1 MHYTTVPL
9 YATTPRKRHPD
20 LLSRPLRRRIALVDP
35 VRGVR
40 GGAPTVH
47 DDRMNHGDQRFHVIV
62 LSNFAK
68 GFDKYA
74 YAYGKAGI
82 PESTYPDRFHLL
94 TRAELGIGVA
104 KARRLLDRLA
114 IPGDRLLVLE
124 TTVDPGKLVPNVAT
138 GLGTELHEAHI
149 RLSAIHELDH
159 LGDEFAL
166 RATTVEDATAA
177 SLQLHGSTL
186 RRYADTRPRSVSLL
200 PVASACQARCSFC
213 FSSAS
218 ISSDQAPARVPW
230 EAVTHW
236 LERARAAGA
245 ERAVITGGGE
255 PTLIPFD
262 EQLRLVSA
270 CSAAFP
276 KVVLITNA
284 HTLAKGR
291 HADRADRLAAL
302 STAGLSVLAVSRHH
316 QDDAVSERLMMLRTP
331 VSSVIGT
338 WREERERWPGLR
350 MRLICVLQH
359 GGVADAQDVADY
371 LSWAAALGVEEVC
384 FKELYVS
391 TSTESLYFDRT
402 ANVWSREHQ
411 VSLSLVTRFA
421 GQHGFGLASRLP
433 WGAPVYHGSWAGRPM
448 RIAAYTEP
456 SLLWERTSGIARS
469 WNVMADGRCY
479 ASLEDR
485 ASEIL
490 PEGATA

>member
-1 MHYTTVPL
+1 M
-9 YATTPRKRHPD
+9 
-20 LLSRPLRRRIALVDP
+20 
-35 VRGVR
+35 
-40 GGAPTVH
+40 H
-47 DDRMNHGDQRFHVIV
+47 DDGMNRSDQRFHVIV

-74 YAYGKAGI
+74 LAYGKVGI

-94 TRAELGIGVA
+94 TRAELGIGIG
-104 KARRLLDRLA
+104 KASRLLERLA
-114 IPGDRLLVLE
+114 IPGDRLLALE
-124 TTVDPGKLVPNVAT
+124 TTVDPSNLVPNVST
-138 GLGTELHEAHI
+138 GLGMELHEARI
-149 RLSAIHELDH
+149 RLSAVHELDQG
-159 LGDEFAL
+159 GDELTL
-166 RATTVEDATAA
+166 RQTTVEDAMAA
-177 SLQLHGSTL
+177 SLQLHGSAL
-186 RRYADTRPRSVSLL
+186 RRYADMRPRSLSLL

-218 ISSDQAPARVPW
+218 ISSDQTPASVPW
-230 EAVTHW
+230 DAVAPW

-255 PTLIPFD
+255 PTLLPFD
-262 EQLRLVSA
+262 QQLRLVSA

-284 HTLAKGR
+284 HTLAKGE
-291 HADRADRLAAL
+291 HEDRASRLAAL
-302 STAGLSVLAVSRHH
+302 SAAGLSVLTISRHH

-331 VSSVIGT
+331 VSSVVDT
-338 WREERERWPGLR
+338 WRGQRDRWPGLQI
-350 MRLICVLQH
+350 RLICVLQH
-359 GGVADAQDVADY
+359 GGVADEADVADY

-402 ANVWSREHQ
+402 ANIWSREHQ
-411 VSLSLVTRFA
+411 ISLSVVTRFA
-421 GQHGFGLASRLP
+421 EQYGFEMASRLP
-433 WGAPVYHGSWAGRPM
+433 WGAPVYDGSWDGQPM

-456 SLLWERTSGIARS
+456 SLLWERTNGIARS

-485 ASEIL
+485 ASEIVL
-490 PEGATA
+490 EGAAA

>member
-1 MHYTTVPL
+1 M
-9 YATTPRKRHPD
+9 
-20 LLSRPLRRRIALVDP
+20 
-35 VRGVR
+35 
-40 GGAPTVH
+40 H
-47 DDRMNHGDQRFHVIV
+47 DDGMNHGDQRFHVIV
-62 LSNFAK
+62 LSNFAR

-74 YAYGKAGI
+74 HAYGKAGI
-82 PESTYPDRFHLL
+82 PESAYPDRFHLL
-94 TRAELGIGVA
+94 TRAELGIGIG

-114 IPGDRLLVLE
+114 IAGDRLLVLE
-124 TTVDPGKLVPNVAT
+124 TTVDPDTLSPNMAT
-138 GLGTELHEAHI
+138 GLGRELHEDRI
-149 RLSAIHELDH
+149 RLSAVHELDH
-159 LGDEFAL
+159 TGDEGDGFTL
-166 RATTVEDATAA
+166 RPTTVEDAMAA
-177 SLQLHGSTL
+177 SLHLHASAL
-186 RRYADTRPRSVSLL
+186 RGYADTRPRSVSVL

-230 EAVTHW
+230 DAVTHW
-236 LERARAAGA
+236 LERAHAAGA

-255 PTLIPFD
+255 PTLIPF
-262 EQLRLVSA
+262 EQQLRLVSA

-284 HTLAKGR
+284 HTLAKGG

-302 STAGLSVLAVSRHH
+302 SAAGLGVLAVSRHH
-316 QDDAVSERLMMLRTP
+316 QDDDANERLMMLRTP
-331 VSSVIGT
+331 VSSVIDT
-338 WREERERWPGLR
+338 WRRERYRWPGLR
-350 MRLICVLQH
+350 TRLICVLQR
-359 GGVADAQDVADY
+359 GGVADAAGVADY

-391 TSTESLYFDRT
+391 TSTESLYFERA

-411 VSLSLVTRFA
+411 VSLSVVTGFA
-421 GQHGFGLASRLP
+421 EQHGFDLVSRLP
-433 WGAPVYHGSWAGRPM
+433 WGAPVYHGDWGGRPM

-456 SLLWERTSGIARS
+456 SLLWERTHGIARS

-485 ASEIL
+485 ASEIA

>member
-1 MHYTTVPL
+1 
-9 YATTPRKRHPD
+9 
-20 LLSRPLRRRIALVDP
+20 
-35 VRGVR
+35 
-40 GGAPTVH
+40 
-47 DDRMNHGDQRFHVIV
+47 MNRSDQRFHVIV

-74 YAYGKAGI
+74 FAYGKAGI

-94 TRAELGIGVA
+94 TRTELGIGID
-104 KARRLLDRLA
+104 KARRLLTRLA

-124 TTVDPGKLVPNVAT
+124 TAVDPAELAPNVST
-138 GLGTELHEAHI
+138 GLGAELREARI
-149 RLSAIHELDH
+149 RLSAVHELDQV
-159 LGDEFAL
+159 GEEFTL
-166 RATTVEDATAA
+166 RPTTVEDAMAA
-177 SLQLHGSTL
+177 SLQLHASALHHYTDL
-186 RRYADTRPRSVSLL
+186 RPRSVSVL

-218 ISSDQAPARVPW
+218 ISSDQTPARVPW
-230 EAVTHW
+230 DAVTGW
-236 LERARAAGA
+236 LERARTAGA

-255 PTLIPFD
+255 PTLIPF
-262 EQLRLVSA
+262 EQQLRLVAA

-284 HTLAKGR
+284 HTLAKGE
-291 HADRADRLAAL
+291 HADRADRLEAL
-302 STAGLSVLAVSRHH
+302 GAAGLSVLAVSRHH

-331 VSSVIGT
+331 VSSVADT
-338 WREERERWPGLR
+338 WRVERDRWPGLR

-359 GGVADAQDVADY
+359 GGVADAAGVADY

-411 VSLSLVTRFA
+411 VPLSVVTGFA
-421 GQHGFGLASRLP
+421 ERHGFEPVSRLP
-433 WGAPVYHGSWAGRPM
+433 WGAPVYRGSWDGRPM

-456 SLLWERTSGIARS
+456 SLLWERTHGTARS
-469 WNVMADGRCY
+469 WNVLADGRCY

-490 PEGATA
+490 PEGAPA

>member
-1 MHYTTVPL
+1 
-9 YATTPRKRHPD
+9 
-20 LLSRPLRRRIALVDP
+20 
-35 VRGVR
+35 
-40 GGAPTVH
+40 
-47 DDRMNHGDQRFHVIV
+47 MNHSDQRFHVIV

-74 YAYGKAGI
+74 FAYGKAGI
-82 PESTYPDRFHLL
+82 PESTHPDRFHLL
-94 TRAELGIGVA
+94 TRAELGIGIG

-114 IPGDRLLVLE
+114 IAGDRLLVLE
-124 TTVDPGKLVPNVAT
+124 TTVDPDRLVPNAST
-138 GLGTELHEAHI
+138 GLGMELHEACI
-149 RLSAIHELDH
+149 RLSAVHELDQQ
-159 LGDEFAL
+159 GDEFTL
-166 RATTVEDATAA
+166 RPTTVEDAMAA
-177 SLQLHGSTL
+177 SLHLHASAQGP
-186 RRYADTRPRSVSLL
+186 YADTRPRSVSLL

-230 EAVTHW
+230 DAVAHW

-255 PTLIPFD
+255 PTLIPF
-262 EQLRLVSA
+262 EQQLRLVSA

-291 HADRADRLAAL
+291 HADRAGRLAAL
-302 STAGLSVLAVSRHH
+302 SAAGLSVLAVSRHH

-331 VSSVIGT
+331 VSSVIDT
-338 WREERERWPGLR
+338 WREERDRWPGLR

-359 GGVADAQDVADY
+359 GGVADATDVGDY

-391 TSTESLYFDRT
+391 TSTESLYFDRA

-411 VSLSLVTRFA
+411 VSLSVVTRFA
-421 GQHGFGLASRLP
+421 EQHGFGLASRLP
-433 WGAPVYHGSWAGRPM
+433 WGAPVYDGSWGGRPM

-469 WNVMADGRCY
+469 WNVLADGRCY

-485 ASEIL
+485 ASEIVA
-490 PEGATA
+490 EGPAA

>member
-1 MHYTTVPL
+1 M
-9 YATTPRKRHPD
+9 
-20 LLSRPLRRRIALVDP
+20 
-35 VRGVR
+35 
-40 GGAPTVH
+40 H
-47 DDRMNHGDQRFHVIV
+47 DDGMNHGDQRFHVIV

-94 TRAELGIGVA
+94 SRAELGIGIG
-104 KARRLLDRLA
+104 KARRLLERLA

-124 TTVDPGKLVPNVAT
+124 TTVDPDKLAPNAAT
-138 GLGTELHEAHI
+138 GLGMELHEARI
-149 RLSAIHELDH
+149 RLSAVHELDQV
-159 LGDEFAL
+159 GEECDGFTL
-166 RATTVEDATAA
+166 RPTTVEDAMAA
-177 SLQLHGSTL
+177 SLHLQGSAL

-230 EAVTHW
+230 DAVTHW

-255 PTLIPFD
+255 PTLIPF
-262 EQLRLVSA
+262 EQQLRLVSA

-284 HTLAKGR
+284 HTLAKGG
-291 HADRADRLAAL
+291 HADRAERLAAL
-302 STAGLSVLAVSRHH
+302 SGAGLSVLAVSRHH
-316 QDDAVSERLMMLRTP
+316 QDDAVNERLMTLRTP
-331 VSSVIGT
+331 VSAVIDT
-338 WREERERWPGLR
+338 WRTERDRRPGLR

-359 GGVADAQDVADY
+359 GGVADADGVADY

-391 TSTESLYFDRT
+391 TSTESLYFERA

-411 VSLSLVTRFA
+411 VSLSVVTGFA
-421 GQHGFGLASRLP
+421 EQHGFALASRLP
-433 WGAPVYHGSWAGRPM
+433 WGAPVYHGDWDGRTM

-456 SLLWERTSGIARS
+456 SLLWERTNGIARS

-485 ASEIL
+485 ASEIV

>member
-1 MHYTTVPL
+1 
-9 YATTPRKRHPD
+9 
-20 LLSRPLRRRIALVDP
+20 
-35 VRGVR
+35 
-40 GGAPTVH
+40 
-47 DDRMNHGDQRFHVIV
+47 MNRSDQRFHVIV

-74 YAYGKAGI
+74 FAYGKAGI

-94 TRAELGIGVA
+94 TRAELGIGIG

-124 TTVDPGKLVPNVAT
+124 TAVDPDALVPNVST
-138 GLGTELHEAHI
+138 GLGMELHEPRV
-149 RLSAIHELDH
+149 RLSAVHELDQV
-159 LGDEFAL
+159 GDDEFTL
-166 RATTVEDATAA
+166 RPTTVEDAMAA
-177 SLQLHGSTL
+177 SLHLHGSAL
-186 RRYADTRPRSVSLL
+186 RRYADMRPRSVSIL

-213 FSSAS
+213 FSAAS
-218 ISSDQAPARVPW
+218 ISTDQAPARVPW
-230 EAVTHW
+230 DLVGPW

-262 EQLRLVSA
+262 QQLRLVSA

-284 HTLAKGR
+284 HTLAKGT

-302 STAGLSVLAVSRHH
+302 GSAGLSVLAVSRHH

-331 VSSVIGT
+331 VSSVVDT
-338 WREERERWPGLR
+338 WRSGRDRWPGLR

-359 GGVADAQDVADY
+359 GGVADAAGVADY

-391 TSTESLYFDRT
+391 TSTESLYFERA

-411 VSLSLVTRFA
+411 VSLSVVTRFA
-421 GQHGFGLASRLP
+421 EQHGFEPASRLP
-433 WGAPVYHGSWAGRPM
+433 WGAPVYDGSWDGRPI

-456 SLLWERTSGIARS
+456 SLLWERTHGIARS
-469 WNVMADGRCY
+469 WNVLADGRCY

-485 ASEIL
+485 ASEIV
-490 PEGATA
+490 PEGAVA